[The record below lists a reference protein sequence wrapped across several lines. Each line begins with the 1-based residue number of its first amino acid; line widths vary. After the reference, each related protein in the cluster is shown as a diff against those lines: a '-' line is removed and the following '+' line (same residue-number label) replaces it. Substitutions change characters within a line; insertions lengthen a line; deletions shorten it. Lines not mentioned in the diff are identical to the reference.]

1 MNNSEDKT
9 YLCLELILS
18 LIMGAF
24 LVFISLYGV
33 DTANICFSGET
44 QMVRV
49 DSILPKQRRDKRTKV
64 LFSENEVMYR
74 AEWAPHSV
82 KVGDEIEVYSK
93 ASFIFDKSCRIC
105 TNISFYEIAWII
117 ICGLA
122 SLYGVFVFFRHFI
135 RCLVQI
141 IKSQ

>member
-9 YLCLELILS
+9 YLWLKLILS
-18 LIMGAF
+18 LFMGVLTVSMF
-24 LVFISLYGV
+24 LYGV
-33 DTANICFSGET
+33 ETAIICSSET
-44 QMVRV
+44 QIVRV
-49 DSILPKQRRDKRTKV
+49 DSILPKVGHDGRTSV
-64 LFSENEVMYR
+64 LFSENEITYT

-105 TNISFYEIAWII
+105 TNIAFYEIAWII

>member
-9 YLCLELILS
+9 YLCLKLILS
-18 LIMGAF
+18 LCMGF
-24 LVFISLYGV
+24 LTVSMFLYGV
-33 DTANICFSGET
+33 ETTIICSSET
-44 QMVRV
+44 QIVRV
-49 DSILPKQRRDKRTKV
+49 DSILPKVGRDGRTSV
-64 LFSENEVMYR
+64 LFSENEITYT

-93 ASFIFDKSCRIC
+93 ASFIFDKSYRIC
-105 TNISFYEIAWII
+105 TNIAFYEIAWII
-117 ICGLA
+117 ICGLG
-122 SLYGVFVFFRHFI
+122 SLYGVFVFFRQFI

>member
-1 MNNSEDKT
+1 M
-9 YLCLELILS
+9 
-18 LIMGAF
+18 F
-24 LVFISLYGV
+24 LYGV
-33 DTANICFSGET
+33 ETTIICSSET
-44 QMVRV
+44 QIVRV
-49 DSILPKQRRDKRTKV
+49 DSILPKVGRDGRTSV
-64 LFSENEVMYR
+64 LFSENEITYT

-93 ASFIFDKSCRIC
+93 ASFIFDKSYRIC
-105 TNISFYEIAWII
+105 TNIAFYEIAWII

-141 IKSQ
+141 IKYH

>member
-9 YLCLELILS
+9 YLYLKLILS
-18 LIMGAF
+18 LIMGF
-24 LVFISLYGV
+24 LTVSMFLYGV
-33 DTANICFSGET
+33 ETAIICSSET
-44 QMVRV
+44 QIVRV
-49 DSILPKQRRDKRTKV
+49 DSILPKVGRDGRTSV
-64 LFSENEVMYR
+64 LFSENEITYT

-93 ASFIFDKSCRIC
+93 ASFIFDKSYRIC
-105 TNISFYEIAWII
+105 TNIAFYEIALII

-122 SLYGVFVFFRHFI
+122 SFYGVFVFFRHFI

>member
-9 YLCLELILS
+9 YLYLKLILS
-18 LIMGAF
+18 LIMGF
-24 LVFISLYGV
+24 LTVSMFLYGV
-33 DTANICFSGET
+33 ETAIICSSET
-44 QMVRV
+44 QIVRV
-49 DSILPKQRRDKRTKV
+49 DSILPKVGRDGRTSV
-64 LFSENEVMYR
+64 LFSENEITYT

-93 ASFIFDKSCRIC
+93 ASFIFDKSYRIC
-105 TNISFYEIAWII
+105 TNIAFYEIAWII

>member
-9 YLCLELILS
+9 YLYLKLILS
-18 LIMGAF
+18 LIMGF
-24 LVFISLYGV
+24 LTVSMFLYGV
-33 DTANICFSGET
+33 ETAIICSSET
-44 QMVRV
+44 QIVRV
-49 DSILPKQRRDKRTKV
+49 DSILPKVGRDGRTSV
-64 LFSENEVMYR
+64 LFSENEITYT

-93 ASFIFDKSCRIC
+93 ASFIFDKSYRIC
-105 TNISFYEIAWII
+105 TNIAFYEIAWII

-122 SLYGVFVFFRHFI
+122 SLYGVFVFFKHFI
-135 RCLVQI
+135 RCLLQI

>member
-9 YLCLELILS
+9 YLCLKLILS
-18 LIMGAF
+18 LYMGF
-24 LVFISLYGV
+24 LTVSMFLYGV
-33 DTANICFSGET
+33 ETTIICSSET
-44 QMVRV
+44 QIVRV
-49 DSILPKQRRDKRTKV
+49 DSILPKVGRDGRTSV
-64 LFSENEVMYR
+64 LFSENEITYT

-93 ASFIFDKSCRIC
+93 ASFIFDKSYRIC
-105 TNISFYEIAWII
+105 TNIAFYEIAWII

-122 SLYGVFVFFRHFI
+122 SLYGVFVFFRQFI

-141 IKSQ
+141 IKSH

>member
-9 YLCLELILS
+9 YLYLKLILS
-18 LIMGAF
+18 LIMGF
-24 LVFISLYGV
+24 LTVSMFLYGV
-33 DTANICFSGET
+33 ETAIICSSET
-44 QMVRV
+44 QIVRV
-49 DSILPKQRRDKRTKV
+49 DSILPKVGRDGRTSV
-64 LFSENEVMYR
+64 LFSENEITYT

-82 KVGDEIEVYSK
+82 KVGDKIEVYSK
-93 ASFIFDKSCRIC
+93 ASFIFDKSYRIC
-105 TNISFYEIAWII
+105 TNIAFYEIAWII

>member
-9 YLCLELILS
+9 YLYLKLILS
-18 LIMGAF
+18 LIMGF
-24 LVFISLYGV
+24 LTVSMFLYGV
-33 DTANICFSGET
+33 ETAIICSSET
-44 QMVRV
+44 QIVRV
-49 DSILPKQRRDKRTKV
+49 DSILPKVGRDGRTSV
-64 LFSENEVMYR
+64 LFSENEITYT

-93 ASFIFDKSCRIC
+93 ASFIFDKSYRIC
-105 TNISFYEIAWII
+105 TNIAFYEIAWII

-135 RCLVQI
+135 CCLVQI

>member
-9 YLCLELILS
+9 YLYLKLILS
-18 LIMGAF
+18 LIMGF
-24 LVFISLYGV
+24 LTVSMFLYGV
-33 DTANICFSGET
+33 ETAIICSSET
-44 QMVRV
+44 QIVRV
-49 DSILPKQRRDKRTKV
+49 DSILPKVGRDGRTSV
-64 LFSENEVMYR
+64 LFSENEITYT

-93 ASFIFDKSCRIC
+93 ASFIFDKSYRIC
-105 TNISFYEIAWII
+105 TNIAFYEIAWII

-122 SLYGVFVFFRHFI
+122 SLYGVFVFFKHFI

>member
-9 YLCLELILS
+9 YLCLKLILS
-18 LIMGAF
+18 LYMGF
-24 LVFISLYGV
+24 LTVSMFLYGV
-33 DTANICFSGET
+33 ETTIICSSET
-44 QMVRV
+44 QIVRV
-49 DSILPKQRRDKRTKV
+49 DSILPKVGRDGRTSV
-64 LFSENEVMYR
+64 LFSENEITYT

-93 ASFIFDKSCRIC
+93 ASFIFDKSYRIC
-105 TNISFYEIAWII
+105 TNIAFYEIAWII